1 MIIGESSRHSDDQ
14 LYSQKRLIKVS
25 LKALGSATYAPG
37 NSTRSQH
44 SRESSL
50 PATLSLIFGNL
61 DKFGGDI
68 YYSAVTVMSEII
80 HKDPTCFPALDDLG
94 LPAAILSLVVA
105 GILPSS
111 KALTCVP
118 NGLGAICFN
127 SKGLEAVKEASAL
140 RKKYVTAM
148 NGAIVPLA
156 DAVEELLRHVSSL
169 RSTGVDI
176 IIEIRIALEHGL
188 ILVDTK
194 YEFGKAND
202 GSVVLIDEVHTP
214 DSSRYWIANSYDE
227 RFRNGLEPEN
237 VDKEFLRLWFKD
249 HCNPYEDEV
258 FPDAPAD
265 LVCELAWRY
274 VFSVISSGFKCYA
287 FTNK

>member
-140 RKKYVTAM
+140 RF
-148 NGAIVPLA
+148 L
-156 DAVEELLRHVSSL
+156 
-169 RSTGVDI
+169 
-176 IIEIRIALEHGL
+176 RIALEHGL